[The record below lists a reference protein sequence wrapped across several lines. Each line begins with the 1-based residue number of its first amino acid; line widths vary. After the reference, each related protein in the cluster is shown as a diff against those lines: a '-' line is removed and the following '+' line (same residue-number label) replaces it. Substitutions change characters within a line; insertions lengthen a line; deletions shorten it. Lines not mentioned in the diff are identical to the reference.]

1 MVQNGIVE
9 NFQVLRTEL
18 KEKGCIFDS
27 ETDTEVIPHL
37 IASYLPKP
45 TDEEY
50 LGVSPFLKAV
60 LRAIERLEGAFAL
73 GVISP
78 DYPDELIVVRQHAPL
93 IIGFGQG
100 EFFCASDVSAL
111 VPHTRAVLSLDNG
124 EIARLT
130 PLGVEIY
137 NFEGKRVR
145 KSPRVLD
152 WSPTTVE
159 KQGYRH
165 FMLKEIYE
173 QPGVVRDCLGTY
185 LHPHW
190 TAQNEDNVNPININ
204 FSEEIYDNL
213 EHIQILACGTSWH
226 ASLVGKY
233 LIEQVKQSIMP
244 VTVLSLYQG
253 AMLMRFVRS
262 SVPEEIHQEYVK
274 TALAKELLDRLSR
287 LFWCF
292 FW

>member
-1 MVQNGIVE
+1 MIRQELPQFSKVNYIESAPRENSTICGKNSEQEVNPSQIGIGHTRWATHGKPVESNAHPHTDNSQRVAVVQNGIIE
-9 NFQVLRTEL
+9 NFQALRTEL

-60 LRAIERLEGAFAL
+60 LTAIERLEGAFAL
-73 GVISP
+73 GVISS

-165 FMLKEIYE
+165 FMLKEIY
-173 QPGVVRDCLGTY
+173 GT
-185 LHPHW
+185 
-190 TAQNEDNVNPININ
+190 TR
-204 FSEEIYDNL
+204 S
-213 EHIQILACGTSWH
+213 
-226 ASLVGKY
+226 
-233 LIEQVKQSIMP
+233 
-244 VTVLSLYQG
+244 G
-253 AMLMRFVRS
+253 A
-262 SVPEEIHQEYVK
+262 
-274 TALAKELLDRLSR
+274 R
-287 LFWCF
+287 LFRDLSTTPLDSTKWG
-292 FW
+292 